1 MVHDGVHWV
10 CCFLTDTHFYC
21 TIVLYSRTLE
31 CEKRKK
37 VQLCLS
43 FKILSRGIHF
53 WFLLQIRLVWNLKAE
68 RMATQSTTG
77 YGSVGGFSNGHPQQ
91 QHGNCDEQVG
101 QQETEETT
109 PLIPNPP
116 PLSSLQS
123 HLGNSITSVARFSCF
138 SNLIFQWFV
147 PILDLGNQK
156 DQLQPDD
163 LNLVEFPD
171 VCTTANISKKFKT
184 HWQAQ
189 LDLAASS
196 SENWFAAPSLL
207 ITLYRSFGL
216 EFIKAGA
223 LKLVH
228 DLCLFVGPQVL
239 NGLIH
244 FLRNA
249 DAPLSDGLYLTLL
262 VTLSQLLMTL
272 CLRHYFFKCYL
283 TGLQIRSAVVVAVYD
298 KALVLKSSE
307 RQTRSLGEI
316 TNLVSIDAQRMQD
329 LTTYLHAVWY
339 SFVQIG
345 LALYFLWGQMG
356 PASLGGVVVM
366 LTMMPVTKVVAQ
378 WLSGIQKKLMKAKD
392 ARVEVNSEILGSM
405 KVIKLQA
412 WEESFQS
419 RLVTLREV
427 ELKQLWHYVLA
438 QALSI
443 MMWST
448 TPLAVA
454 LATFAAY
461 ILSGHEL
468 DVASALTALALFDI
482 LRFPLF
488 MLPQVINRIV
498 EASVSMNRIRSF
510 LQCEEHVLNGQGSL
524 QEIGIHMVNAS
535 FVYDSRKPKPVDG
548 VTVDPLTKELLDKQ
562 WEIQLLKSQLC
573 DIEHKLRSLEHQRTI
588 KQPEN
593 DESDASDLLCLKR
606 VNFSCRR
613 GELVAVVGG
622 VGCGKSSFVNAVLG
636 EVRQLCGE
644 TAVRGKLSYFSQ
656 SAFILNDTIRNNILF
671 GHTNE
676 AVDEELYQKCLSS
689 CALTHDLKML
699 PAGDQTEIGEKVC
712 IFAALSALHWLCCLN
727 RLFRVLL
734 FQVAKKLA
742 LLLPELSTT
751 MLILPFLMTRWLL

>member
-1 MVHDGVHWV
+1 M
-10 CCFLTDTHFYC
+10 L
-21 TIVLYSRTLE
+21 
-31 CEKRKK
+31 
-37 VQLCLS
+37 
-43 FKILSRGIHF
+43 
-53 WFLLQIRLVWNLKAE
+53 A
-68 RMATQSTTG
+68 QSATG
-77 YGSVGGFSNGHPQQ
+77 YGTVGNSSNGQPQQ
-91 QHGNCDEQVG
+91 SQQLQRNEQDAPLKS
-101 QQETEETT
+101 EETT
-109 PLIPNPP
+109 PLIPIAP
-116 PLSSLQS
+116 PLSS
-123 HLGNSITSVARFSCF
+123 HPGTSSTTTGSPYFSCF
-138 SNLIFQWFV
+138 SDLIFQWFV
-147 PILDLGNQK
+147 PVLDLGNQK
-156 DQLQPDD
+156 DQLQPED
-163 LNLVEFPD
+163 LNLVEVPD

-189 LDLAASS
+189 LDLAKSS

-262 VTLSQLLMTL
+262 VTVSQLLMTF

-283 TGLQIRSAVVVAVYD
+283 TGLQIRSAVVVAVYE

-329 LTTYLHAVWY
+329 LTTYLHAIWY

-356 PASLGGVVVM
+356 PASLGGIVVM
-366 LTMMPVTKVVAQ
+366 LTMMPVTKVVAE

-412 WEESFQS
+412 WEESFQR
-419 RLVTLREV
+419 RLLTLRDV
-427 ELKQLWHYVLA
+427 ELQQLWHYALA

-461 ILSGHEL
+461 ILAGHEL

-498 EASVSMNRIRSF
+498 EASVSMNRISSF
-510 LQCEEHVLNGQGSL
+510 LQCEEHELNGCGSL
-524 QEIGIHMVNAS
+524 EDVGITLTNAS
-535 FVYDSRKPKPVDG
+535 FVYDSRKPKPSDG
-548 VTVDPLTKELLDKQ
+548 VTMSPLTKELLDKQ

-573 DIEHKLRSLEHQRTI
+573 DVEQKLRSLEHQGSTM
-588 KQPEN
+588 KEA
-593 DESDASDLLCLKR
+593 DKEGSDASDLLCLKR
-606 VNFSCRR
+606 INFSCKR

-636 EVRQLCGE
+636 EIRQLCGE
-644 TAVRGKLSYFSQ
+644 TAVRGKLSYFAQ
-656 SAFILNDTIRNNILF
+656 SAFILNDTVRNNILF

-676 AVDEELYQKCLSS
+676 VVDEELYQKCLSS
-689 CALTHDLKML
+689 CALTHDLKLL

-712 IFAALSALHWLCCLN
+712 MLDALCEMQTSLLV
-727 RLFRVLL
+727 LFY
-734 FQVAKKLA
+734 
-742 LLLPELSTT
+742 
-751 MLILPFLMTRWLL
+751 